1 MTATRPKTTATSKSK
16 TTAVKPKPTA
26 SKPVAPKSEAP
37 KVAPLKVVASKVEIP
52 DINSLPANPFIFE
65 ILNLFEKQNT
75 NERKIQ
81 VLRNYD
87 HPSLR
92 TLFIWNFDESI
103 VSVLPSGEVPYAS
116 VGEQH
121 SLSGTVS
128 EKIDD
133 AVSKMSEIGSHSLGS
148 QDQGF
153 SSIRKEYQKFYN
165 FVKGGND
172 GLSSLRRETM
182 FINILQG
189 LHPLEAE
196 ILCLVK
202 DKQLSS
208 KYKIAKDYVAEAY
221 PDIQW
226 GGRS

>member
-1 MTATRPKTTATSKSK
+1 MTTTTQKKPASNSK
-16 TTAVKPKPTA
+16 
-26 SKPVAPKSEAP
+26 
-37 KVAPLKVVASKVEIP
+37 KVADKKTDNAITE
-52 DINSLPANPFIFE
+52 LPANPFIFE
-65 ILNLFEKQNT
+65 ILQLTSKQRSNAKKV
-75 NERKIQ
+75 E
-81 VLRNYD
+81 VLQKYN
-87 HPSLR
+87 HPSLKSI
-92 TLFIWNFDESI
+92 FIWNFDESI
-103 VSVLPSGEVPYAS
+103 ISMLPPGEVPYAS
-116 VGEQH
+116 VGEQN
-121 SLSGTVS
+121 SFGGTISG
-128 EKIDD
+128 KIED
-133 AVSKMSEIGSHSLGS
+133 AVTKMQEIGSNSLGS

-153 SSIRKEYQKFYN
+153 SSIRKEYTKFYN

-202 DKQLSS
+202 DKQLET
-208 KYKIAKDYVAEAY
+208 KYKITKEIVSEAY